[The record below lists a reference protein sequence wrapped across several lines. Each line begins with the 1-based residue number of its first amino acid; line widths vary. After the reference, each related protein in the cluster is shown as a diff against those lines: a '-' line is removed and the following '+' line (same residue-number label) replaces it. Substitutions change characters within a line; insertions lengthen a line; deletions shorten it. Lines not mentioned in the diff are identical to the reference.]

1 MRYNNFQEAVKKI
14 LLFLLLIM
22 PIYLSLSLYFL
33 DKNYFICP
41 IEYKGDAVIRCDS
54 RGEGFFAARRNGKRI
69 HEGIDLFA
77 ETGSPVLACRSGII
91 IAARKSRGMGNFI
104 IIRHP
109 GNIITIYGHLS
120 RIYVQRNA
128 FVRQGEVIGSVGKTG
143 NANYADIQ
151 PHLHFEVRKDGIP
164 QDPSEYLE

>member
-1 MRYNNFQEAVKKI
+1 MKKI
-14 LLFLLLIM
+14 LLFLLFIM
-22 PIYLSLSLYFL
+22 PFYLSVSLYFL
-33 DKNYFICP
+33 DKDYFRSP

-54 RGEGFFAARRNGKRI
+54 RGEGFFAAKRNGNRA

-77 ETGSPVLACRSGII
+77 EIGSPVLACRSGII
-91 IAARKSRGMGNFI
+91 IAARKNRGMGNFI

-120 RIYVQRNA
+120 KMYVHRNG

-151 PHLHFEVRKDGIP
+151 PHLHFEVRKNGVP
-164 QDPSEYLE
+164 QDPLEYLE